1 MGINSLPLTV
11 LLLAGISQ
19 AAASNVVTD
28 PSAPVKEP
36 MAEVVYRQVLLE
48 GAMPDLT
55 AACADAALF
64 GMDLRLQELRDR
76 LMVIA
81 PAPQPFDVVIANAR
95 ALMVCKAPDSTQT
108 VLSRFGPAP
117 GQQRRD
123 WLLLSWQAANAALD
137 HARASLALRR
147 LANGNLTVLDF
158 EPLTVGY
165 GEDGLPLTRSA
176 LDLLAEHELSLGRS
190 GEAAI
195 VLLAGRTRGALGARR
210 LALAAELLQDL
221 GNDQHSTLLES
232 ALDQAAVDQS
242 WGLAEDLLR
251 LQLKLD
257 LEAGGD
263 GSRPRR
269 RLERLATRLDDRYT
283 LWQLIREDPDQQEAA
298 TSLEQ
303 ELRSPRQSGGHA
315 ELGVSRPDASS
326 VSVPSESK

>member
-1 MGINSLPLTV
+1 MPASIFVERLTSMGINSLPLTV

-123 WLLLSWQAANAALD
+123 WLLLSW
-137 HARASLALRR
+137 
-147 LANGNLTVLDF
+147 
-158 EPLTVGY
+158 
-165 GEDGLPLTRSA
+165 
-176 LDLLAEHELSLGRS
+176 
-190 GEAAI
+190 
-195 VLLAGRTRGALGARR
+195 
-210 LALAAELLQDL
+210 
-221 GNDQHSTLLES
+221 
-232 ALDQAAVDQS
+232 
-242 WGLAEDLLR
+242 
-251 LQLKLD
+251 
-257 LEAGGD
+257 
-263 GSRPRR
+263 
-269 RLERLATRLDDRYT
+269 
-283 LWQLIREDPDQQEAA
+283 
-298 TSLEQ
+298 
-303 ELRSPRQSGGHA
+303 
-315 ELGVSRPDASS
+315 
-326 VSVPSESK
+326 